1 MTVMGVIEKFL
12 RKLFDSGRKYF
23 ESGGKLERLSP
34 FFDATESFLFI
45 PAIEARN
52 RPYIRDGLD
61 VKRFMSIVI
70 LALLPPLIF
79 GIYNTGYQ
87 SLRAAGDS
95 LQFVS
100 VMTRGT
106 AIVLPIIAVSY
117 GVGFFWEILFAVI
130 RKHPISEGLLVTG
143 LLFPMTLPPTIPLWQ
158 VAVGISFGVVIGK
171 EVFGGTGRNIF
182 NPALT
187 GRAFLFFA
195 YPSKMSGD
203 VWVAA
208 AHMSSQAMDAVTH
221 PTPLAITAVAP
232 PHATIEAT
240 LQASGYTLSK
250 LFWGLY
256 PGTVAGTSILYCL
269 IGAVI
274 LIATGVGSYRIM
286 AGGVIGLLFSGFI
299 LNLLSTP
306 ESMPWFSIHPVY
318 HLVVGGFAFGL
329 VYMATDPVSSPGTE
343 KAKWIYGFFI
353 GALTVLIRVVNP
365 AYPEGVM
372 MAILFMN
379 LFAPLLDYIEIRL
392 HVHKR
397 IPNV

>member
-12 RKLFDSGRKYF
+12 RKLFDSGRRYF

-87 SLRAAGDS
+87 SLRAAGGS
-95 LQFVS
+95 LQFFS

-106 AIVLPIIAVSY
+106 NIVLPIIAVSY

-208 AHMSSQAMDAVTH
+208 AHIPAQVMDAVTH

-365 AYPEGVM
+365 AFPEGVM